1 MSVRR
6 ILPQGRRLV
15 TDLRTIAAQMIQ
27 AKDDLEHS
35 MHEHVRYVRE
45 SAAANRDAKIARAS
59 AYLAASGPVAER
71 QAYVDQTCAE
81 VSYRAELADGLERS
95 ALEAVRSRRQVL
107 SSLQSLASLA
117 REEVRLATWEPNET
131 RTA

>member
-1 MSVRR
+1 MEQEA
-6 ILPQGRRLV
+6 QGIV
-15 TDLRTIAAQMIQ
+15 TDLRQLSMQMIAA
-27 AKDDLEHS
+27 KRELEES
-35 MHEHVRYVRE
+35 MTEHERCVHE
-45 SAAANRDAKIARAS
+45 SAEADRVSRIAKAS

-71 QAYVDQTCAE
+71 QAHVDIATADAQH
-81 VSYRAELADGLERS
+81 RAKLADGLEKS

-117 REEVRLATWEPNET
+117 REEVRLATFEPSET